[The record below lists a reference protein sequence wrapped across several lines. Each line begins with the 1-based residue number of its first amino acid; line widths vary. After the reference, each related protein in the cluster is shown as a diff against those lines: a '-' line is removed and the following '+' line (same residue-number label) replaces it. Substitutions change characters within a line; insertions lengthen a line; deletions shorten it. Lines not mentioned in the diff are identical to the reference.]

1 MATVVYLKKMYLRV
15 LSRHGAGSILFGTSI
30 VALVAITIVNLSFST
45 KQVTKGYS
53 LAKLQAEQQELIKES
68 EILEMKIADVRSIG
82 YVQNS
87 PKFDRMRQISSL
99 VYISGDNAIASR

>member
-1 MATVVYLKKMYLRV
+1 MIAAIYMKKFYLRLLKKH
-15 LSRHGAGSILFGTSI
+15 SAGSVLLGTSF

-53 LAKLQAEQQELIKES
+53 LAKLQVEQQELIKQS
-68 EILEMKIADVRSIG
+68 EILEMKIADVRSMK
-82 YVQNS
+82 YVQKS
-87 PKFDRMRQISSL
+87 PKFVGMREINSL